1 MKITDL
7 LGNSVSLNQKA
18 ASKDEVL
25 EKVVDLMYE
34 KGNITDKAEY
44 LQAVRAR
51 EEEGTTGVGEGIAI
65 PHGRCMAVN
74 APGLA
79 AMVLPEGVDYE
90 ALDDEPVHL
99 IFLIAAPANGGDAH
113 IEMLSKLSTMLM
125 DEEFTANLRNAKS
138 KEEFISIIDKAENER
153 DSQIVKKLPKKM
165 QLMPE
170 QKML

>member
-65 PHGRCMAVN
+65 PHGSKCS
-74 APGLA
+74 GTCS
-79 AMVLPEGVDYE
+79 
-90 ALDDEPVHL
+90 
-99 IFLIAAPANGGDAH
+99 NGASRGCR
-113 IEMLSKLSTMLM
+113 
-125 DEEFTANLRNAKS
+125 LRGT
-138 KEEFISIIDKAENER
+138 
-153 DSQIVKKLPKKM
+153 
-165 QLMPE
+165 
-170 QKML
+170 